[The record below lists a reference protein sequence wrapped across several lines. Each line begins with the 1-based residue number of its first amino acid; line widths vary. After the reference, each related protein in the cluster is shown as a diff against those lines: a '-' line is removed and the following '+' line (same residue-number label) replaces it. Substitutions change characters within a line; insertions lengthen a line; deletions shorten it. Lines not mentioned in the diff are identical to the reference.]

1 MIFNS
6 SQSWDILRVGKNKE
20 QTVSKVETNGDK
32 RVIILVKI
40 KIKKKLILFKSDY
53 FFFKK
58 KKIF

>member
-1 MIFNS
+1 MTFNS

-40 KIKKKLILFKSDY
+40 KIKKKS
-53 FFFKK
+53 FF
-58 KKIF
+58 